1 MDASQP
7 PVLNWLP
14 RLLLQRSIEPENLA
28 IAEKLA
34 WADEQRKAGLPTV
47 PSTIGAEL
55 QHNVF
60 MRCELP
66 VVQDLVSS
74 ADAVS
79 ALRELRTRKDSF

>member
-1 MDASQP
+1 
-7 PVLNWLP
+7 LP

-28 IAEKLA
+28 IAEKIA
-34 WADEQRKAGLPTV
+34 WAEGRRKAGLPTV

-66 VVQDLVSS
+66 AVQNLVSS
-74 ADAVS
+74 PDAVS
-79 ALRELRTRKDSF
+79 TIRELRARKDSF